1 MPANTFGELFRIT
14 TFGESHGKSIG
25 VIVDGVPPRLE
36 IDTAFIQ
43 KEMNRRRPGQSDIT
57 TPRNESDQIH
67 IASGIFEGKATGTP
81 IMLMLHNHDH
91 DSSAYDELKDLY
103 RPGHADY
110 TYDKK
115 YKFRDFRGSG
125 RSSGRETA
133 ARVAAGAIA
142 KLFITN
148 FNIRVAAYTYSI
160 GDIVCQKR
168 DLSVIEENPV
178 RACDSEVAKRM
189 QNYIKKL
196 KEHHESCGGVIE
208 CVVSGL
214 PSGLG
219 EPVFDKLDALLAH
232 AILSIGA
239 TKGIE
244 FGAGYSAGRMT
255 GSQHN
260 DWIRRSGFKTN
271 NAGGIFGGISS
282 GQDIIFRVP
291 IKPPSSIAIE
301 QETID
306 RFGNERMITTEG
318 RHDPCICPRVVPV
331 VEAMTALVL
340 ADCIKRQHALH
351 CNEETF
357 DA

>member
-14 TFGESHGKSIG
+14 TFGESHGESVG
-25 VIVDGVPPRLE
+25 VIVDGVPPKLP
-36 IDTAFIQ
+36 IDLAFIQ
-43 KEMNRRRPGQSDIT
+43 QEMNRRKPGQSDIT
-57 TPRNESDQIH
+57 TPRKESDRVH
-67 IASGIFEGKATGTP
+67 ILSGVFNDLATGTP
-81 IMLMLHNHDH
+81 IMLILHNADH
-91 DSSAYDELKDLY
+91 DSSAYDAIKDMY

-115 YKFRDFRGSG
+115 YGFRDFRGSG
-125 RSSGRETA
+125 RASGRETA

-142 KLFITN
+142 KLFIAD
-148 FNIRVAAYTYSI
+148 FNIRITAYTHTI
-160 GDIVCQKR
+160 GSIVCKTK
-168 DLSVIEENPV
+168 DFSVIEKNPV
-178 RACDSEVAKRM
+178 RACDPQAAKDM
-189 QNYIKKL
+189 EAYILSL
-196 KEHHESCGGVIE
+196 KEQQESCGGIIE

-244 FGAGYSAGRMT
+244 FGSGLNAGRMT

-260 DWIRRSGFKTN
+260 DWMRKEGFKTN
-271 NAGGIFGGISS
+271 NAGGILGGIST

-291 IKPPSSIAIE
+291 VKPPSSIATE

-306 RFGNERMITTEG
+306 RFGNEQIIRTEG

-340 ADCIKRQHALH
+340 ADCIKRHHAVH
-351 CNEETF
+351 CSKHVWNI
-357 DA
+357 